1 MQAISNLSALQSI
14 LNVENPA
21 WQRIIYDRTK
31 TIPIPYKNREGIC
44 LFGACGY
51 IDLDDDAVYT
61 FRKGRDLT
69 SYIEIGSIDAL
80 CRYIL
85 AMESYQTYLVDISLG
100 QFSKSE
106 LFWGVWSTL
115 ITPKVNQQR
124 TNGAYVQDW
133 GLYHIQLYQNLIELH
148 MPLIEYNDCSL
159 WIDYDAKQSLSEAL
173 ESVAV
178 EMNKGTED
186 LEEIPVYHVVH
197 SALQAPPCNYEDL
210 YTKLCSGGEF
220 SWLQ

>member
-1 MQAISNLSALQSI
+1 MKAIKNLQTLALQLANENINWQKLVYETTGVIPVQCRDNSI
-14 LNVENPA
+14 
-21 WQRIIYDRTK
+21 T
-31 TIPIPYKNREGIC
+31 

-51 IDLDDDAVYT
+51 IDLSDDADYRYSNGQDISDYCEILSVQE
-61 FRKGRDLT
+61 LV
-69 SYIEIGSIDAL
+69 SYILS
-80 CRYIL
+80 
-85 AMESYQTYLVDISLG
+85 MESYQNILVDRSFG

-106 LFWGVWSTL
+106 LFWGIWSTL
-115 ITPKVNQQR
+115 ITPEANQR
-124 TNGAYVQDW
+124 RSNGSCVQDW
-133 GLYHIQLYQNLIELH
+133 GLYHIQLYQNHIELH

-220 SWLQ
+220 GWLQ